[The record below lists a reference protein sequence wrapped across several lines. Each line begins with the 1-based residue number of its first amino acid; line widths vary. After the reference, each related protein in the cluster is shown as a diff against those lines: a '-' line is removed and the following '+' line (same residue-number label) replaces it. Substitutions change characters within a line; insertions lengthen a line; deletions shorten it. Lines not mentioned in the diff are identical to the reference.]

1 MNEPID
7 KTASGRA
14 GPRISGLH
22 LGNFK
27 AFGPT
32 QKVPLRPLTI
42 VFGPNSSGK
51 SSIIHGLLFGHEATI
66 STDHNGVDVTRPRLG
81 GESVDLGGFRQF
93 VHRRDPSNRVEWGVE
108 FDANRL
114 DGRLK
119 ELLGGTPSIS
129 VFVTVG
135 IRQRQ
140 RTTQARIRETGTD
153 VEIPGEM
160 EQASGPRVESFRIE
174 TPDGVLLRASA
185 KGDGP
190 QWRMGVDELD
200 LDNALL
206 RSAIEAMV
214 LMGTTTGALEEGDMP
229 AIRAAIDELVP
240 ALTLSGPGLLPS
252 MIEWPRSP
260 QTRGEDAVPTQER
273 LFPISK
279 GNRRENLIDAV
290 LFYLPRVLGDLIG
303 GLAREVREAFEF
315 PRTRYLGPL
324 RSYPPRHLAFAQDH
338 DPNWEAGGGWAWDRM
353 RTDPEARRQVNEWLG
368 AKWMKTPYKLVVNN
382 FVTESQAASTFCNA
396 LERMMDDGLAVEPDD
411 FDHEGV
417 PTGMSLVVKD
427 MDRETDR
434 FRTLLAEAAV
444 DIVQDLVLLDEQK
457 KTFVSHR
464 DIGIGVSQVLPVLV
478 TAYACRNS
486 LLAMEQPELHLHP
499 ALQSELGDVFIESAL
514 SRGNTFLLESHSEH
528 LLLRIMRRIRETTA
542 GSLPDGCP
550 PLRADDVMI
559 LYVEPE
565 NSGSI
570 VREMRLNE
578 RGELVKAWPGGFFEE
593 GLREVF

>member
-1 MNEPID
+1 MTEATA
-7 KTASGRA
+7 KSASGRER
-14 GPRISGLH
+14 PRISALH

-32 QKVPLRPLTI
+32 QRVPLRPLTI
-42 VFGPNSSGK
+42 VYGPNSSGK
-51 SSIIHGLLFGHEATI
+51 SSIIHGLLYGHEAVTNAN
-66 STDHNGVDVTRPRLG
+66 SQGLDVTRPRLG

-108 FDANRL
+108 FDVSRL
-114 DGRLK
+114 ENRLK
-119 ELLGGTPSIS
+119 ELLSGQRSIS
-129 VFVTVG
+129 VFVTIG

-140 RTTQARIRETGTD
+140 RTAQARIREIGAD
-153 VEIPGEM
+153 IEIPGEM
-160 EQASGPRVESFRIE
+160 EQAGGPRVESFRIE
-174 TPDGVLLRASA
+174 VSGRVLLRASA
-185 KGDGP
+185 KGTDAN
-190 QWRMGVDELD
+190 WRMGVDELD
-200 LDNALL
+200 LDNPFMRA
-206 RSAIEAMV
+206 AIEAMI
-214 LMGTTTGALEEGDMP
+214 LMGTTTGSLQEGDLP
-229 AIRAAIDELVP
+229 AIKAAIDELVSEL
-240 ALTLSGPGLLPS
+240 ALTGPGLLPS
-252 MIEWPRSP
+252 SLELPRSKGA
-260 QTRGEDAVPTQER
+260 QGENADQVQER

-279 GNRRENLIDAV
+279 GNRHDDLVDAV
-290 LFYLPRVLGDLIG
+290 VFYLPRVLDDLIG
-303 GLAREVREAFEF
+303 GLAREVRQTFEF

-324 RSYPPRHLAFAQDH
+324 RSYPARHLTFAQDH
-338 DPNWEAGGGWAWDRM
+338 DSNWDAGGGWAWDRV
-353 RTDPEARRQVNEWLG
+353 RTDSEARQQVNDWLG
-368 AKWMKTPYKLVVNN
+368 AKWMKTPYKLVVNDL
-382 FVTESQAASTFCNA
+382 VTGSQAGDAFWNA
-396 LERMMDDGLAVEPDD
+396 LERLMEDGLAMEPDD

-417 PTGMSLVVKD
+417 PSGMSLVVKN
-427 MDRETDR
+427 MERETDR
-434 FRTLLAEAAV
+434 FRALLAEAAV
-444 DIVQDLVLLDEQK
+444 DVVQDLVLLDEQK

-528 LLLRIMRRIRETTA
+528 LLLRVMRRIRETTA
-542 GSLPDGCP
+542 GSLPDGCS

-565 NSGSI
+565 SSGSI
-570 VREMRLNE
+570 VREMLLNE